1 MREQGKI
8 GTRIMRRLLTLT
20 TSLAATTGF
29 VAAACGMAHAADG
42 VKLATGGFFNQAFQ
56 QIAIDSRGP
65 GDGGRN
71 LNVIVDTAESR
82 PGAWTGQ
89 IASVP
94 GNADANRSVSQTG
107 IALGIGDDSAGAGFE
122 NFENYASVSRVDGFV
137 TGGGVAYELERWACD
152 LPYSYGNLD
161 ITAHDAADDAHFAD
175 SGDNFMMTRLVTTP
189 DYALGLGINLE
200 GASSYSST
208 NADGNGDL
216 DQAKRFEAFEIGIGT
231 AITF

>member
-1 MREQGKI
+1 
-8 GTRIMRRLLTLT
+8 MRRLLALT

-29 VAAACGMAHAADG
+29 LAAACGMAHAADG
-42 VKLATGGFFNQAFQ
+42 VKLAAGGFLDQAFQ
-56 QIAIDSRGP
+56 QVAIDSRGP

-107 IALGIGDDSAGAGFE
+107 VALGIGDISAGAGFE
-122 NFENYASVSRVDGFV
+122 NFENYASASRVDGFV
-137 TGGGVAYELERWACD
+137 TGGGVAYELEKWACD

-161 ITAHDAADDAHFAD
+161 LTAHDVADDAHFAD

-189 DYALGLGINLE
+189 DYALGLGINVDG
-200 GASSYSST
+200 GASYSST
-208 NADGNGDL
+208 NADGNRDL